1 MVRIAIVED
10 EDSYV
15 EILQSF
21 LKRYQEE
28 CGQKFYVTVFR
39 DGDEIVEKYKANFDI
54 ILMDIKMR
62 CMDGMTAAEHIRE
75 VDQEVII
82 MFITNMIQYAIR
94 GYAVNAMDY
103 ILKPVKY
110 FAFSQKLARA
120 LNRLEK
126 KEKSFVTISIRGG
139 ALKLELSQIYY
150 IESQDH
156 YLVFHTKK
164 GEFTSNGKLSE
175 MEQLLSQHHFFRSN
189 KGYLVNLEYVD
200 GVRDNC
206 AIVNEQMLPISR
218 YRKNEFLQALTSY
231 VSEAVQ

>member
-110 FAFSQKLARA
+110 FAFFSKIGTCTQSSG
-120 LNRLEK
+120 EK
-126 KEKSFVTISIRGG
+126 RKEFCDHLDSRGRIETGTFSNLLYRKSRPLSCVSHEKGG
-139 ALKLELSQIYY
+139 VYEQRQTFRDGAI
-150 IESQDH
+150 IESAPFFPQQQGISGQ
-156 YLVFHTKK
+156 F
-164 GEFTSNGKLSE
+164 GICGRGAG
-175 MEQLLSQHHFFRSN
+175 QLCDCQ
-189 KGYLVNLEYVD
+189 
-200 GVRDNC
+200 
-206 AIVNEQMLPISR
+206 
-218 YRKNEFLQALTSY
+218 
-231 VSEAVQ
+231 